1 MNWEKLREFFIW
13 ANENYTELQRFLF
26 NRIIAEAYY
35 ENKFK
40 LEKKRYKMANMVG
53 KKKVVFTYN

>member
-1 MNWEKLREFFIW
+1 MNWEKIREFFIW

-26 NRIIAEAYY
+26 NRIITDAYY

-40 LEKKRYKMANMVG
+40 LEKKRYKMGNMVG